1 MFNEK
6 TGGVE
11 KRREKKREE
20 RRKKQARVP
29 YCAFLWSHCLKMVLG
44 IDPHVSEW
52 TSLPVLVTAASCTHT
67 TGSQVDKGRMNKEAR
82 LHCYKS
88 LCHLPAL
95 EKHIE
100 LIFLCMLWNRE
111 SILFLP
117 LYCLGII
124 FLKSPWP
131 LLHNVPIKNQV
142 STYVLVYLHSKKHS
156 VPPSLCL
163 AFC

>member
-1 MFNEK
+1 M
-6 TGGVE
+6 
-11 KRREKKREE
+11 
-20 RRKKQARVP
+20 
-29 YCAFLWSHCLKMVLG
+29 
-44 IDPHVSEW
+44 
-52 TSLPVLVTAASCTHT
+52 
-67 TGSQVDKGRMNKEAR
+67 
-82 LHCYKS
+82 CYKYILPLYTCLFHS
-88 LCHLPAL
+88 LYVTFTWMQCTIISPFCFSILFDNPYLRLKSHFSIKLLMAL
-95 EKHIE
+95 FTFWSIIHIE